1 MTTPLRI
8 VRDDGVVTLT
18 LNTPPA
24 NAFSHAM
31 VEALDGGLEALAEDE
46 SVRAVILI
54 GAGDRAFCAGA
65 DLKERASMSAD
76 EVRAFVPRLQRLTD
90 ALAALPMPTIAAING
105 AAFGGGCELALAC
118 DVRLMASTASIGLTE
133 TSLGI
138 IPGAGGTI
146 RLPALVGIGRAKE
159 LIFSARRVDANEAR
173 DIGLVEEVCDP
184 EMLLPRASELAA
196 KIAANGPL
204 AVRAAKRA
212 IDAAAS
218 LAAGEAF
225 AAERD
230 AYASII
236 DSEDRVE
243 GLAAFREKR
252 PPRYQGR

>member
-1 MTTPLRI
+1 MSTPVRI
-8 VRDDGVVTLT
+8 SRDDGVVTLT
-18 LNTPPA
+18 LNAPPA
-24 NAFSHAM
+24 NAFSRAM

-46 SVRAVILI
+46 SVRAVIVT

-65 DLKERASMSAD
+65 DLKERASMSEE
-76 EVRAFVPRLQRLTD
+76 EVRAFVPRLQALTD

-159 LIFSARRVDANEAR
+159 LIFSARRVDADEAR
-173 DIGLVEEVCDP
+173 AIGLVEEVCDP
-184 EMLLPRASELAA
+184 DMLLPRASDLAA
-196 KIAANGPL
+196 TIASNGPL

-212 IDAAAS
+212 LDAATS

-236 DSEDRVE
+236 DSQDRLE

-252 PPRYQGR
+252 TPRYQGR